1 MAKKDTSGFREHLA
15 NVDKR
20 GHRIWLFPKI
30 IRGKFY
36 QWRTRISWV
45 LLFFLFTGPWYRV
58 NGHPLFLFDVLERKF
73 IVFGVPFWP
82 QDLYLLAFGL
92 ITFIVFIIAFTA
104 VFGRF
109 FCGWLCPQTIFLE
122 MVFRKIETWIEGSP
136 AQQQKLKKQP
146 WNREKIIKTGSK
158 NAIFW
163 LLSFFIANT
172 FLAYIIGTDKLIQI
186 ITENPNKHI
195 VGLVSMVVFTTV
207 FYLVFSRI
215 RELVCVMICPYG
227 RLQGV
232 LLDKNSVVV
241 AYDHYR
247 GEPRGKLLKTQQTN
261 EKRGECIDCGLCV
274 DVCPTAID
282 IRNGTQMECI
292 HCTAC
297 MDACD
302 SVMDK
307 INKPQGLVRY
317 SSEETL
323 ISGKQKFWTPRVRAY
338 VGLWTVLFVIFVL
351 LIALRKDLQA
361 SIFRANGSTYSE
373 AGNGDVTNLYD
384 LRLVNKTFHRIHM
397 SLKPGSGK
405 YEIRLLGD
413 TLWVDPGHVRNI
425 PLLIRMKKQNI
436 TDNTMPVTLDVY
448 GNEKRMNV
456 LNEKFL
462 APVYD

>member
-1 MAKKDTSGFREHLA
+1 MAKNDTSGFREHLA

-36 QWRTRISWV
+36 QWRTRVSWV
-45 LLFFLFTGPWYRV
+45 LLFFLFTGPWYRIS
-58 NGHPLFLFDVLERKF
+58 GHPLFLFDVLERKF
-73 IVFGVPFWP
+73 ILFGIPFWP

-109 FCGWLCPQTIFLE
+109 FCGWLCPQTIFME

-146 WNREKIIKTGSK
+146 WNQEKIIKTGSK

-163 LLSFFIANT
+163 LLSFCIANT
-172 FLAYIIGTDKLIQI
+172 FLAYIVGTDKLIQI

-195 VGLVSMVVFTTV
+195 PGLVSMVVFTTV
-207 FYLVFSRI
+207 FYMVFSRI

-232 LLDKNSVVV
+232 LLDKNSEVV
-241 AYDHYR
+241 AYDHFR
-247 GEPRGKLLKTQQTN
+247 GEPRGKLLKTGQTE
-261 EKRGECIDCGLCV
+261 EKRGDCIDCGLCV

-307 INKPQGLVRY
+307 INKPPGLVRY
-317 SSEETL
+317 SSEERLAT
-323 ISGKQKFWTPRVRAY
+323 GNQKFWTPRVRAY
-338 VGLWTVLFVIFVL
+338 VGLWMVLFVVFVL

-361 SIFRANGSTYSE
+361 SIFRANGSTYSV

-397 SLKPGSGK
+397 TIKPSAGK
-405 YEIRLLGD
+405 YEIKLLGD

-425 PLLIRMKKQNI
+425 PLMIRMKKVHI
-436 TDNTMPVTLDVY
+436 TENTMPVTLDIY
-448 GNEKRMNV
+448 GNQKPMNV
-456 LNEKFL
+456 LKEKFL